1 MQSWDEISTCSACVG
16 WQELQA
22 LLCDSEIGLGLY
34 HFPIS
39 AFIIGCSRGESYPLT
54 VWLSFFQVTQ
64 YLLDQ
69 SFVMDE
75 ETLYEASLRIE
86 PKLPS

>member
-1 MQSWDEISTCSACVG
+1 MPVSVGRNCGPFSASPRSSFQRLLLVVARG
-16 WQELQA
+16 GGEHSANA
-22 LLCDSEIGLGLY
+22 L
-34 HFPIS
+34 P
-39 AFIIGCSRGESYPLT
+39 RP
-54 VWLSFFQVTQ
+54 QVTQ

-69 SFVMDE
+69 TFVMDE

>member
-1 MQSWDEISTCSACVG
+1 MRGGGEHSAN
-16 WQELQA
+16 A
-22 LLCDSEIGLGLY
+22 L
-34 HFPIS
+34 
-39 AFIIGCSRGESYPLT
+39 SRP
-54 VWLSFFQVTQ
+54 QVTQ

-69 SFVMDE
+69 TFVMDE

>member
-1 MQSWDEISTCSACVG
+1 MQSWDEHVQCRCRLAGAAGAALRLV
-16 WQELQA
+16 WAQA
-22 LLCDSEIGLGLY
+22 FADNFLV
-34 HFPIS
+34 S
-39 AFIIGCSRGESYPLT
+39 AFTAGCGRGESSLLT
-54 VWLSFFQVTQ
+54 GRLSLFQVTQ